1 MCGDKRKN
9 DISYSLLT
17 FFPGAGGGAFFIA
30 PGAGGGAFFLAADGA
45 AGGPTNIYLY
55 NKPTN
60 KDFSKKK
67 LDVKNKIVFVVFYSD
82 DNIKVSVCIIFV
94 LTFFSWCGWRCLLFS
109 SVRCRWRRFLFSCRW
124 RYRRT
129 FLFRRRSWWYNFLNQ
144 RGFQIGCVFHRRCQ
158 RHSFNSFSFHKTVLW
173 F

>member
-1 MCGDKRKN
+1 MIYHIVFC
-9 DISYSLLT
+9 LP

-55 NKPTN
+55 NNKPTN

-82 DNIKVSVCIIFV
+82 DNIKVS
-94 LTFFSWCGWRCLLFS
+94 
-109 SVRCRWRRFLFSCRW
+109 
-124 RYRRT
+124 
-129 FLFRRRSWWYNFLNQ
+129 
-144 RGFQIGCVFHRRCQ
+144 CV
-158 RHSFNSFSFHKTVLW
+158 
-173 F
+173 